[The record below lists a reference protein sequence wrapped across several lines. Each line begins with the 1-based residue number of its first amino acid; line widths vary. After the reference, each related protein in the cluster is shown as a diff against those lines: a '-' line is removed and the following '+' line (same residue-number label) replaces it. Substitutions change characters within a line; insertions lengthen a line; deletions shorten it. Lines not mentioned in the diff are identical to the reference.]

1 MKFKKIAS
9 ISAVFMLAV
18 SNLAYANP
26 NTNESMYMLQNET
39 ISEYETERNENEEIE
54 NIDSVHTQ
62 LILES
67 LKNEDLNESEKNNQ
81 VELIKKAL
89 KEFTALN
96 YKGLKSNK
104 CEEIETEILQ
114 YIVDRD
120 MGHDPM
126 PQYYASIN
134 MDMKTEEYIKNNYG
148 IEINENIKDSV
159 KYLINDIDQVVIETG
174 LSRFDVIEKIVSL
187 LTLESSEELVT
198 LADEKLDLG
207 LKEKLNS
214 KIEAR
219 AYNETSAMAYADKWD
234 GTKRNPAYRERNPAY
249 RDFTSIG
256 GDCANF
262 VSQILSNSGMAMRQ
276 GSNTDNSSYW
286 FYNGSNLSQI
296 SGSWRGA
303 NMFRWHWSSRA
314 GKVTDVSATQTK
326 NNFKSAVYDK
336 AYQGDV
342 ISLINSNG
350 SAYHTI
356 FVNKRNTSTLDF
368 KYSAHSDS
376 GNHNSL
382 KSRVSGIRIF
392 IYYL

>member
-234 GTKRNPAYRERNPAY
+234 GTKRNPAYR
-249 RDFTSIG
+249 DFTSIG

>member
-9 ISAVFMLAV
+9 TSAVLILAV
-18 SNLAYANP
+18 SNLTYANP
-26 NTNESMYMLQNET
+26 NTDESINTLQNEI
-39 ISEYETERNENEEIE
+39 ISEYETEEVEENIINEIE
-54 NIDSVHTQ
+54 DTDSVQNQ
-62 LILES
+62 LIVES
-67 LKNEDLNESEKNNQ
+67 LKNEGLNESEQNKQ

-89 KEFTALN
+89 KEFIAVS
-96 YKGLKSNK
+96 YKGLKSNES
-104 CEEIETEILQ
+104 EEIETEILE
-114 YIVDRD
+114 YIVNRD
-120 MGHDPM
+120 MGHGPI

-134 MDMKTEEYIKNNYG
+134 MDMKTEEYIRNNYG
-148 IEINENIKDSV
+148 IEINENIKDSA
-159 KYLINDIDQVVIETG
+159 KYLINDIDKVVEETG
-174 LSRFDVIEKIVSL
+174 LYRFDIIEKIVSL
-187 LTLESSEELVT
+187 LTLESSEELIT

-207 LKEKLNS
+207 LKENLNS
-214 KIEAR
+214 NINPR
-219 AYNETSAMAYADKWD
+219 AYNETSAMAYANKWD
-234 GTKRNPAYRERNPAY
+234 GSRRNPAY
-249 RDFTSIG
+249 RDFSSSG

-262 VSQILSNSGMAMRQ
+262 VSQILSNSGMSMRQ
-276 GSNTDNSSYW
+276 GSNTDNTSYW

-314 GKVTDVSATQTK
+314 GKVTDVSATQTR
-326 NNFKSAVYDK
+326 NNFKTAVYDK
-336 AYQGDV
+336 AYQGDA
-342 ISLINSNG
+342 ISLVNSNG

>member
-1 MKFKKIAS
+1 MKFKKIS
-9 ISAVFMLAV
+9 STSAVLILAV
-18 SNLAYANP
+18 SNLTYANP
-26 NTNESMYMLQNET
+26 NTDESINTLQNEI
-39 ISEYETERNENEEIE
+39 ISEYETEEVEENIINEIE
-54 NIDSVHTQ
+54 DTDSVQNQ
-62 LILES
+62 LIVES
-67 LKNEDLNESEKNNQ
+67 LKNEGLNESEQNKQ

-89 KEFTALN
+89 KEFIAVS
-96 YKGLKSNK
+96 YKGLKSNES
-104 CEEIETEILQ
+104 EEIETEILE
-114 YIVDRD
+114 YIVNRD
-120 MGHDPM
+120 MGHDPI

-134 MDMKTEEYIKNNYG
+134 MDMKTEEYIRNNYG
-148 IEINENIKDSV
+148 IEINENIKDSA
-159 KYLINDIDQVVIETG
+159 KYLINDIDKVVEETG
-174 LSRFDVIEKIVSL
+174 LYRFDIIEKIVSL
-187 LTLESSEELVT
+187 LTLESSEELIT

-207 LKEKLNS
+207 LKENLNS
-214 KIEAR
+214 NINPR
-219 AYNETSAMAYADKWD
+219 AYNETSAMAYANKWD
-234 GTKRNPAYRERNPAY
+234 GSRRNPAY
-249 RDFTSIG
+249 RDFSSSG

-262 VSQILSNSGMAMRQ
+262 VSQILSNSGMSMRQ
-276 GSNTDNSSYW
+276 GSNTDNTSYW

-314 GKVTDVSATQTK
+314 GKVTDVSATQTR
-326 NNFKSAVYDK
+326 NNFKTAVYDK
-336 AYQGDV
+336 AYQGDA
-342 ISLINSNG
+342 ISLVNSNG

>member
-9 ISAVFMLAV
+9 TSAVLILAV
-18 SNLAYANP
+18 SNLTYANP
-26 NTNESMYMLQNET
+26 NTDESINTLQNEI
-39 ISEYETERNENEEIE
+39 ISEYETEEVEENIINEIE
-54 NIDSVHTQ
+54 DTESVQNQ
-62 LILES
+62 LIVES
-67 LKNEDLNESEKNNQ
+67 LKNEGLNESEQNKQ

-89 KEFTALN
+89 KEFIAVS
-96 YKGLKSNK
+96 YKGLKSNES
-104 CEEIETEILQ
+104 EEIETEILE
-114 YIVDRD
+114 YIVNRD
-120 MGHDPM
+120 MGHDPI

-134 MDMKTEEYIKNNYG
+134 MDMKTEEYIRNNYG
-148 IEINENIKDSV
+148 IEINENIKDSA
-159 KYLINDIDQVVIETG
+159 KYLINDIDKVVEETG
-174 LSRFDVIEKIVSL
+174 LYRFDIIEKIVSL
-187 LTLESSEELVT
+187 LTLESSEELIT

-207 LKEKLNS
+207 LKENLNS
-214 KIEAR
+214 NINPR
-219 AYNETSAMAYADKWD
+219 AYNETSAMAYANKWD
-234 GTKRNPAYRERNPAY
+234 GSRRNPAY
-249 RDFTSIG
+249 RDFSSSG

-262 VSQILSNSGMAMRQ
+262 VSQILSNSGMSMRQ
-276 GSNTDNSSYW
+276 GSNTDNTSYW

-314 GKVTDVSATQTK
+314 GKVTDVSATQTR
-326 NNFKSAVYDK
+326 NNFKTAVYDK
-336 AYQGDV
+336 AYQGDA
-342 ISLINSNG
+342 ISLVNSNG